1 MEVKQEVKKEE
12 TWERKKKYKQENM
25 KETRSTKKGRKS
37 EAKHKLR

>member
-1 MEVKQEVKKEE
+1 MEKKEVQ
-12 TWERKKKYKQENM
+12 KQENM